1 MDNTREIAKDWK
13 VKLIPSFLSNN
24 EFVLNLIDSVY
35 YFFKEVLEVVVRD
48 FTDRDEPSKILNET
62 VRNALKDVGFQK
74 YPKESKYVESY
85 IHLNKIYRTFF
96 KIIQVKGAV
105 DSYKYLQYLFDLV
118 LNVYPTLKVMNDE
131 YSIWEDWLKVGSIS
145 DIKDYQLDSN
155 PVRKLDDGIT
165 RLDFSYFF
173 RSVSRRFIVSFS
185 RKVFENELE
194 EGDHVVYYKN
204 LFISGEKL
212 GFEKW
217 YLDKKVKTKVLTN
230 AKDITENVYV
240 ERWQFYIDRDRMS
253 FVDYFSIN
261 KHFISNGTM
270 NSLNWFVN
278 ELKKANE
285 IPYFEYVLDL
295 TIKDQILDR
304 MVKRW
309 QDAQK
314 TWEEILPK
322 KEEDVKAPKNL
333 RLDYD
338 KWTLDQ
344 FVYTKKRKINPDYTI
359 EYKEKKEAYFKIN
372 KKEMWLLENG
382 KIVVSKKSEYD
393 HIGYVYVLCDDF
405 KKLKKDWFYIELGIG
420 EYPLL
425 EKVVTCSS
433 RVNLIPKYDINRLY
447 EDEDEIHL
455 RMKIFKD
462 NHISSFREL
471 AILDLNKSPLLY
483 AKFPTIN
490 FNRFQLSTLYLK
502 LKNEK
507 KS

>member
-1 MDNTREIAKDWK
+1 MDNKREIAKDWK

-62 VRNALKDVGFQK
+62 VRNVLKDVGFQK

-96 KIIQVKGAV
+96 KIIQAKGAV

-118 LNVYPTLKVMNDE
+118 LNVYPTLKIMNDE
-131 YSIWEDWLKVGSIS
+131 YFIWEDWLKVGSIS

-194 EGDHVVYYKN
+194 EGGHVVYYKN

-217 YLDKKVKTKVLTN
+217 YLDKKVKTKALTN

-322 KEEDVKAPKNL
+322 KEEDVK
-333 RLDYD
+333 
-338 KWTLDQ
+338 
-344 FVYTKKRKINPDYTI
+344 
-359 EYKEKKEAYFKIN
+359 
-372 KKEMWLLENG
+372 
-382 KIVVSKKSEYD
+382 IVVSKKSEYD

-405 KKLKKDWFYIELGIG
+405 KKLKEDWFYIELGIG

-425 EKVVTCSS
+425 EKVVACSS

-447 EDEDEIHL
+447 EDENELHL

-483 AKFPTIN
+483 AEFPTIN

>member
-62 VRNALKDVGFQK
+62 VRNVLKDVGFQK

-118 LNVYPTLKVMNDE
+118 LNVYPTLKIMNDE
-131 YSIWEDWLKVGSIS
+131 YFIWEDWLKVGYIS

-165 RLDFSYFF
+165 KLDFSYFF
-173 RSVSRRFIVSFS
+173 RNVSRRFIVSFS

-194 EGDHVVYYKN
+194 EGGHVVYYKN

-240 ERWQFYIDRDRMS
+240 ERWQFYIDRDRIS

-322 KEEDVKAPKNL
+322 KEEDVKDPEN
-333 RLDYD
+333 LDYD
-338 KWTLDQ
+338 K
-344 FVYTKKRKINPDYTI
+344 
-359 EYKEKKEAYFKIN
+359 
-372 KKEMWLLENG
+372 MWLLENG

-405 KKLKKDWFYIELGIG
+405 KKLKEDWFYIELGIG

-433 RVNLIPKYDINRLY
+433 RVNLIPKYNINRLY
-447 EDEDEIHL
+447 EDEDELHL

-471 AILDLNKSPLLY
+471 AILDLNKIPLLY